1 MLNTYLVS
9 VDVGTMRTKQ
19 QLLITWSTW
28 SQMPMRNPDFYI
40 PSRCGS
46 NKVPDEVYESV
57 YSPPRFSGML
67 LLISLGQFFKII
79 PLTGWRFV
87 SIISCNDRI
96 TANHL
101 GSQGW

>member
-46 NKVPDEVYESV
+46 NKVPMRCICQYIHHHALVGCY
-57 YSPPRFSGML
+57 Y
-67 LLISLGQFFKII
+67 
-79 PLTGWRFV
+79 
-87 SIISCNDRI
+87 
-96 TANHL
+96 
-101 GSQGW
+101 